1 MRDEVTSSHSHP
13 RNNRIVR
20 SGPNGSR
27 CLVGCSHSPG
37 STSDKLDLPYSSSFN
52 SYDNMFVTDYDNN
65 QIQKFILQQI
75 HLISTIITH
84 QKNNLIKRVELR

>member
-1 MRDEVTSSHSHP
+1 VRDEVTSSHSHP

-27 CLVGCSHSPG
+27 CLVGCSHASG
-37 STSDKLDLPYSSSFN
+37 STSDKLDLPYSSSSD
-52 SYDNMFVTDYDNN
+52 SYGNMFVTDYDNN
-65 QIQKFILQQI
+65 RIQKFILPQI
-75 HLISTIITH
+75 HLISAIITY